1 MKKARFIPGR
11 IAELDLLRGFFI
23 FAIILDHAQHLPD
36 IHMYVTGQGKLWV
49 SAAEGFFLIS
59 GLLTGYIRGF
69 RQLDYSMWHQTKK
82 LVSRG
87 LMLYVW
93 AVLITLLAVALI
105 GWLPV
110 GLNSVA
116 RPPAGYQAADLSTY
130 LMNVFSTEFTFD
142 WIYFLRLYAI
152 IMVVAPLFIWAARH
166 GKLKVFMALSA
177 LAYGASFLMQEPE
190 GSLQWQFVFFSAA
203 TAGFYLPTIVNWL
216 IDHPRTKNWLVYG
229 SIGFTVLTS
238 IVSYFFVLGWPDGF
252 LMSRADYSVIHDATE
267 AIFANNPLR
276 PARVALAFVWF
287 IGMVSIFHTFKRP
300 ITKYLGWLFGQFGH
314 YSLSV
319 YCLQAIVLIFFNWL
333 VPFTSNF
340 FYNFFINLGLLLI
353 IWLIMRTPLAKKV
366 LPK

>member
-69 RQLDYSMWHQTKK
+69 RQKDNTMLHQTKK

-87 LMLYVW
+87 LLLYIW

-105 GWLPV
+105 GLLPV
-110 GLNSVA
+110 GLNNVA
-116 RPPAGYQAADLSTY
+116 RPPAGYQAASLGSY
-130 LMNVFSTEFTFD
+130 LINVFSTEFTFD

-152 IMVVAPLFIWAARH
+152 IMVVSPLFIWAARH

-203 TAGFYLPTIVNWL
+203 TAGFYLPNIVNWL
-216 IDHPRTKNWLVYG
+216 LDHPRAKNWLVYG
-229 SIGFTVLTS
+229 SIVFTVLTF
-238 IVSYFFVLGWPDGF
+238 IVSYFFVLAWPAGF
-252 LMSRADYSVIHDATE
+252 IMSRDQYVAIHDLLE
-267 AIFANNPLR
+267 SIFANNPLM
-276 PARVALAFVWF
+276 PARVALSFVWF

-300 ITKYLGWLFGQFGH
+300 IDKYLGWLFGQFGN

-340 FYNFFINLGLLLI
+340 LYNFFINLALILI
-353 IWLIMRTPLAKKV
+353 IWSLMRTRLAKKI
-366 LPK
+366 LPR